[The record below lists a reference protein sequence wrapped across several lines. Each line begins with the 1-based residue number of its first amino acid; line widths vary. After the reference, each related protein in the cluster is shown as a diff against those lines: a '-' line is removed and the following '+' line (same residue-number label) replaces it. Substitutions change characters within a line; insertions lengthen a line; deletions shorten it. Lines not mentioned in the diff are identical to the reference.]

1 MKIRFINAVC
11 ILALILASACKS
23 DNTSQLKNKE
33 MMITEKK
40 NIGNVLAL
48 YPKPMTVVGA
58 EVEGK
63 VNWLVVGHTGIIGH
77 DRVLVSMSKSHYTNQ
92 GIRKSKKLSIN
103 LVSREMLPQADY
115 VGSVS
120 GASVNKSGVFKYH
133 WGENG
138 SPVID
143 ASPLTMECNVED
155 IFETEGFDNF
165 ICSIANTYAAPEVL
179 DSEGKLDYTQLKPV
193 LFEFPTYSYIATGEI
208 IGKCRNL
215 DKQPGMCA
223 KKPMTADG
231 IVRLSKIE
239 VYPQYLDE
247 YMKYATEVGEVS
259 LRTEPGV
266 LTMYAVGEKKNP
278 CKITILETYASREAY
293 EKHIASKHFQKYKQ
307 GTLHMVK
314 SLVLSDQMPLNPAN
328 RINNFIQ

>member
-1 MKIRFINAVC
+1 MKIRFINTVC

-138 SPVID
+138 TPVID

-208 IGKCRNL
+208 IGKCLNL

-266 LTMYAVGEKKNP
+266 LTMYAVGEKENP

-314 SLVLSDQMPLNPAN
+314 SLVLSDQTPLNPAN

>member
-58 EVEGK
+58 EIEGK

-120 GASVNKSGVFKYH
+120 GDSVNKSGVFKYH

-138 SPVID
+138 TPVID

-179 DSEGKLDYTQLKPV
+179 DSDGKLDYTQLKPV

-208 IGKCRNL
+208 IGKCLNL

-247 YMKYATEVGEVS
+247 YMKYATEVGEIS

-266 LTMYAVGEKKNP
+266 LTMYAVGEKENP

-314 SLVLSDQMPLNPAN
+314 SLVLSDQTPLNPAN

>member
-48 YPKPMTVVGA
+48 YPKPMTVVGT

-138 SPVID
+138 TPVID

-179 DSEGKLDYTQLKPV
+179 DSEGKLDYTQLNPV

-208 IGKCRNL
+208 IGKCLNL

-266 LTMYAVGEKKNP
+266 LTMYAVGEKENP

-314 SLVLSDQMPLNPAN
+314 SLVLSDQTPLNPAN

>member
-1 MKIRFINAVC
+1 MGVLSL
-11 ILALILASACKS
+11 LALLSCGTAV
-23 DNTSQLKNKE
+23 KE
-33 MMITEKK
+33 NAEQRSMMETNKK
-40 NIGNVLAL
+40 NLGSLLAL

-77 DRVLVSMSKSHYTNQ
+77 DRILVSMSKSHYSNQ

-103 LVSREMLPQADY
+103 LVNREMLPKADY

-120 GASVNKSGVFKYH
+120 GTSVDKSEVFDFH

-138 SPVID
+138 TPVID
-143 ASPLTMECNVED
+143 ASPLTMECDVVD
-155 IFETEGFDNF
+155 IYETEGFDNF
-165 ICSIANTYAAPEVL
+165 ICSIANTYAAPDVL
-179 DSEGKLDYTQLKPV
+179 DADRKLDYTRLKPV

-208 IGKCRNL
+208 IGKCLNL

-223 KKPMTADG
+223 KEPMAADG
-231 IVRLSKIE
+231 IVRLSKVE
-239 VYPQYLDE
+239 VYPQHLDE
-247 YMKYATEVGEVS
+247 YMKYATKVGEIS

-266 LTMYAVGEKKNP
+266 LTMYAVGEKENP
-278 CKITILETYASREAY
+278 CKITILETYASKAAY
-293 EKHIASKHFQKYKQ
+293 EKHIASEHFQKYKQ

-314 SLVLSDQMPLNPAN
+314 SLVLSDQTPLNPDN
-328 RINNFIQ
+328 IINNFIQ

>member
-1 MKIRFINAVC
+1 
-11 ILALILASACKS
+11 
-23 DNTSQLKNKE
+23 
-33 MMITEKK
+33 MITEKK
-40 NIGNVLAL
+40 NIGNKLAL
-48 YPKPMTVVGA
+48 YPMPVTVVGT
-58 EVEGK
+58 EVNGK
-63 VNWLVVGHTGIIGH
+63 VNWLLVAHVGIIGH
-77 DRVLVSMSKSHYTNQ
+77 NRILVSMSDKHYTNQ
-92 GIRKSKKLSIN
+92 GIIESKKLSVN
-103 LVSREMLPQADY
+103 LVDRKMLPKADY

-120 GASVNKSGVFKYH
+120 GASVDKSGVFDFH

-138 SPVID
+138 TPVID
-143 ASPLTMECNVED
+143 ASPLTMECDVVD
-155 IFETEGFDNF
+155 IYKSDGFDNF
-165 ICSIANTYAAPEVL
+165 ICSIANTYAAPDVL
-179 DSEGKLDYTQLKPV
+179 DADGKLDYTRLKPV

-223 KKPMTADG
+223 KEPMTADG

-239 VYPQYLDE
+239 VYPQHLDE

-266 LTMYAVGEKKNP
+266 LTMYAVGEKENP

-293 EKHIASKHFQKYKQ
+293 EKHIASEHFQKYTQ

-314 SLVLSDQMPLNPAN
+314 SLVLADQTPLNPAN